1 MVYEHSLCYE
11 LTECCM
17 MNRVWCTEV
26 FFYGLQSVEWWI
38 EGCVVNKH
46 RWCYMAERV
55 LYDGQSMVYRVI
67 RFRECLVV
75 NRGLCGGQAQL
86 VLLG

>member
-1 MVYEHSLCYE
+1 MVYKNSLCY
-11 LTECCM
+11 M
-17 MNRVWCTEV
+17 ADRVLYDEQSMVYRV

-46 RWCYMAERV
+46 RWCYVAERV